1 MLTANRQLPSAI
13 FDHKRALLHKA
24 RAAKDFAAHD
34 FLFREMEERLQER
47 ILEIKREFARK
58 LEISGRPDQLNV
70 EFLESEVLQDP
81 RLRGDV
87 EYDLITSAGGLHWV
101 NDLPGVLSQICRAL
115 APDGCFLAILPGGET
130 LKELRVSLEQAELAV
145 RGGISPRVSPFID
158 VRDAGSLLQR
168 AGFALPVVDSEIITV
183 EYDHPLKLLAD
194 LRGMGE
200 TNALV
205 SSVKHFTPR
214 HVMMAAMEHYQKH
227 FSNEAGRVLATIEL
241 VTLTGWKPHESQQ
254 KPARRG
260 GGNIYLGDVLRPE
273 N

>member
-1 MLTANRQLPSAI
+1 MPDPLTI
-13 FDHKRALLHKA
+13 FDPNRVALHKRRAVKA
-24 RAAKDFAAHD
+24 FAAHD
-34 FLFREMEERLQER
+34 FLFREMEARIHERL
-47 ILEIKREFARK
+47 LEIKREFARK
-58 LEISGRPDQLNV
+58 LEISGRPELINQS
-70 EFLESEVLQDP
+70 FLQHEVLQDP

-101 NDLPGVLSQICRAL
+101 NDLPGVLSQIQRAL
-115 APDGCFLAILPGGET
+115 KPDGCFLAIMPGGET
-130 LKELRVSLEQAELAV
+130 LKELRISLEQAELAM

-168 AGFALPVVDSEIITV
+168 AGFALPVVDSDIITV

-205 SSVKHFTPR
+205 SSAKHFMPR
-214 HVMMAAMEHYQKH
+214 RVMMAAMEHYQKH
-227 FSNEAGRVLATIEL
+227 FSNEAGRVVATIEL

-254 KPARRG
+254 QPAKRG
-260 GGNIYLGDVLRPE
+260 SGRVNLKEALG
-273 N
+273 